1 MYKLILVILL
11 LLILFLYFIRHPDN
25 NIISNN
31 INDNIVTSPAFG
43 TIKKIIMNEDYVH
56 IIIFLSI
63 TDVHVQYYPIRGTVI
78 NQVHDANGTF
88 NLAYKLNK
96 SNKNEK
102 VITTIKPKLNIPN
115 IYVYQI
121 AGLIAR
127 RITTT
132 LQYNNED
139 IEPTQKMG
147 MILLGSRVDLVLP
160 KEGLTILAKENQ
172 YVEGFNTVIAKYI

>member
-1 MYKLILVILL
+1 M
-11 LLILFLYFIRHPDN
+11 RHPTVH
-25 NIISNN
+25 IASNF
-31 INDNIVTSPAFG
+31 IDDKTIMSPAFG
-43 TIKKIIMNEDYVH
+43 TIKKIITNENNVH
-56 IIIFLSI
+56 IIIFLSV
-63 TDVHVQYYPIRGTVI
+63 TDVHVQYYPIRGRVTH
-78 NQVHDANGTF
+78 QVYDANGVF

-102 VITTIKPKLNIPN
+102 VITTIKPNLNIPN

-132 LQYNNED
+132 LKYPNEV

-147 MILLGSRVDLVLP
+147 MILFGSRVDLILP
-160 KEGLTILAKENQ
+160 REGLQLYVKEDQ
-172 YVEGFNTVIAKYI
+172 YVEGFNTVIGQYI